1 MNDAASDAHKKITR
15 SWDQNKSKTSRL
27 FFSLDAL
34 FFETRYKEERLYINY
49 SSDTI
54 NLLNWNSTQKVV
66 NPILISS
73 SKQHR
78 RKTFLLRRNEVLLFS
93 ISYFAKSAPRL
104 EGVAHFIN
112 SAIQSVLDWNSTQKV
127 ENPIHRKI
135 SSLVVVV
142 NNTLW
147 IKTHHRDNL
156 VAPKCLVIKASV
168 WPSYG

>member
-34 FFETRYKEERLYINY
+34 FFATRYKEERLYINY

-78 RKTFLLRRNEVLLFS
+78 RKTFLLRRNEVLYSLYLTLQNQRRDSRVSHTLSTLRYNLFW
-93 ISYFAKSAPRL
+93 IGTQHKKWR
-104 EGVAHFIN
+104 
-112 SAIQSVLDWNSTQKV
+112 IQSI
-127 ENPIHRKI
+127 ERYRH
-135 SSLVVVV
+135 
-142 NNTLW
+142 
-147 IKTHHRDNL
+147 
-156 VAPKCLVIKASV
+156 
-168 WPSYG
+168 